1 MLYKEE
7 FTWNKSYILALSKAK
22 GIQSQWVVPIIQ
34 GFVTSF
40 SCYFEG
46 NQLDYYLISRRS
58 W

>member
-1 MLYKEE
+1 
-7 FTWNKSYILALSKAK
+7 
-22 GIQSQWVVPIIQ
+22 VVPIIQ